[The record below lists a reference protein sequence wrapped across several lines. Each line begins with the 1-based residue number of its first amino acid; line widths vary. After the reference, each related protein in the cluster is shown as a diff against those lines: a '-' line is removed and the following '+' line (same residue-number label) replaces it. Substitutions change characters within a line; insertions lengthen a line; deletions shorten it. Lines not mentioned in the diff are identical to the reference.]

1 MLATRSVAPGDLRG
15 EEGPRLQDVV
25 AEDADQVDGHEHDP
39 LAAVDTAERDRAR
52 PEVVVNSGRAAVV
65 AEAREVDRPSPEDR
79 RDRAPGEADPVSQ
92 LQRESGRGRRER
104 RGRGGRG
111 EEHGEERQGARATH
125 DTSVRRGR
133 EEGRIAPPHRR
144 ETPIPKEPSEHM
156 NVRPLLF
163 AMLVFVP
170 ASFWL
175 GLTHASPT
183 AVFVVSCLA
192 VLPLAGF
199 MGEATEHLAHR
210 SSPAIGGLLNATFGN
225 AAELIIGFMALRAGE
240 TEIVKA
246 SLTGS
251 ILGNMLMVLG
261 LAMLVGGLKHKE
273 LRFSRT
279 GRRDEHRHDGAR
291 HGRARDPR
299 DLRVA
304 SRTHREPDHLESI
317 SLEISVVLILT
328 YVASLLF
335 SLWTHQQLF
344 APPAS
349 AHEGAADARRPE
361 PEEKPWSLARSF
373 AVLLASAV
381 LIGFVSEFLVGAI
394 HEAGEALGLGKVFM
408 GVVVIAVI
416 GNAAEHSTAV
426 MMAAK
431 NKMDLAFGIAMGSS
445 MQIALFVAPVL
456 VIAGH
461 LIGQPLGLEFTLLE
475 VAGGDA
481 LGDGGR
487 ASRERRPHELVRGRP
502 APRDLHDPRGRVLL
516 HLGGLP
522 VCPDPAQNRFAYD
535 ALKKRPRR
543 VVR

>member
-1 MLATRSVAPGDLRG
+1 
-15 EEGPRLQDVV
+15 
-25 AEDADQVDGHEHDP
+25 
-39 LAAVDTAERDRAR
+39 
-52 PEVVVNSGRAAVV
+52 
-65 AEAREVDRPSPEDR
+65 
-79 RDRAPGEADPVSQ
+79 
-92 LQRESGRGRRER
+92 
-104 RGRGGRG
+104 
-111 EEHGEERQGARATH
+111 
-125 DTSVRRGR
+125 
-133 EEGRIAPPHRR
+133 
-144 ETPIPKEPSEHM
+144 M
-156 NVRPLLF
+156 NARPLLF

-170 ASFWL
+170 VSFWL

-273 LRFSRT
+273 LRFSRLAAETST
-279 GRRDEHRHDGAR
+279 GMMVLAT
-291 HGRARDPR
+291 
-299 DLRVA
+299 VA
-304 SRTHREPDHLESI
+304 LVIPAIYASVTLHREPDHLESI

-344 APPAS
+344 APPAD
-349 AHEGAADARRPE
+349 AHEGADARPSA
-361 PEEKPWSLARSF
+361 PEKPWSLARSLL
-373 AVLLASAV
+373 VLLAAAV

-394 HEAGEALGLGKVFM
+394 HEAGAALGLGKVFM

-475 VAGGDA
+475 VAGVMLSA
-481 LGDGGR
+481 MAVAHLASDGRTNWFEG
-487 ASRERRPHELVRGRP
+487 VQ
-502 APRDLHDPRGRVLL
+502 LL
-516 HLGGLP
+516 AIYAILA
-522 VCPDPAQNRFAYD
+522 VAFFYI
-535 ALKKRPRR
+535 
-543 VVR
+543 